1 MQRKI
6 REQDIFGVEVNLN
19 LNKESQHNTF
29 IGGCCTVILLLISAL
44 IFTQQMYY
52 LWFTKSYS

>member
-29 IGGCCTVILLLISAL
+29 IGGFCTIILLLICAS
-44 IFTQQMYY
+44 IFIH
-52 LWFTKSYS
+52 